1 MQENTTWKHKKHPSC
16 FLEGETNHLWIGW
29 AYPLKSLQNRG
40 RCSLVKAQSIEATNS
55 GRWKSKDL
63 SISWSEPP
71 VVAGFFPHLCEG
83 RFLVKNWAIRAIRL
97 KNSMRQDVDQV
108 HLLSPFS
115 CPCAGGDVQ
124 GVYSEKIVLDVLE
137 GPFSTIAIGGRVF
150 DKGCSLFDVSMFFFL
165 RNF

>member
-1 MQENTTWKHKKHPSC
+1 LLDFFHIFVRTFFGQKLAK
-16 FLEGETNHLWIGW
+16 IG
-29 AYPLKSLQNRG
+29 
-40 RCSLVKAQSIEATNS
+40 
-55 GRWKSKDL
+55 
-63 SISWSEPP
+63 
-71 VVAGFFPHLCEG
+71 
-83 RFLVKNWAIRAIRL
+83 L

-150 DKGCSLFDVSMFFFL
+150 DKGGMLSL
-165 RNF
+165 